1 LTSQLHRE
9 LALFDKMLFLVRS
22 FFAILTPKGLK
33 AIFQALKSSGRPLW
47 MQYLPKK
54 SQNFGEHMV

>member
-1 LTSQLHRE
+1 
-9 LALFDKMLFLVRS
+9 MLFLVRS